1 MTIGTIHKIQRYN
14 IPKTHFFAWAICSLE
29 GFSWL
34 QRLLLPCPFKTLT
47 GIDCPGCGF
56 QRSLLALF
64 NGNWAESY
72 HLYPPTI
79 PLLIVLVYAIVK
91 GAAGFDKRDVV
102 LKILAVACGWFVMGA
117 YILKLWNGHG

>member
-29 GFSWL
+29 GSSWL

-102 LKILAVACGWFVMGA
+102 LKILAVACGWFVMGV